1 MHTVFTTL
9 SSNSKVESR
18 ISIDLPSAHEVTMP
32 RTLIVEDNATFRQ
45 SLREILHSKF
55 PSLEIVEA
63 SDGEEALEKVGSLT
77 LDLIFM
83 DIKLPGENGLS
94 VTRKIKTLHP
104 EIPVVIMTSYD
115 LPEYREAAKESKA
128 NHFISKGSPTNRIFD
143 VVRSIL
149 SQPSQD

>member
-1 MHTVFTTL
+1 
-9 SSNSKVESR
+9 
-18 ISIDLPSAHEVTMP
+18 MP

-63 SDGEEALEKVGSLT
+63 SDGEDALQKVGNLT

-94 VTRKIKTLHP
+94 VTKKIKARHP
-104 EIPVVIMTSYD
+104 EIQIVILTSYD

-128 NHFISKGSPTNRIFD
+128 NHFISKGSPTNKLLGL
-143 VVRSIL
+143 VKSVL
-149 SQPSQD
+149 SGSSQDT